1 MFKYKNEVR
10 HILAR
15 LCAIKARLGG
25 QSMKGEHLGLWSF
38 LLLLNVSSGLGVRGL
53 HTRALKDIS
62 L

>member
-25 QSMKGEHLGLWSF
+25 QGMKGEHLGLWSF
-38 LLLLNVSSGLGVRGL
+38 LLLLNVSSGLGVRGC
-53 HTRALKDIS
+53 T
-62 L
+62 